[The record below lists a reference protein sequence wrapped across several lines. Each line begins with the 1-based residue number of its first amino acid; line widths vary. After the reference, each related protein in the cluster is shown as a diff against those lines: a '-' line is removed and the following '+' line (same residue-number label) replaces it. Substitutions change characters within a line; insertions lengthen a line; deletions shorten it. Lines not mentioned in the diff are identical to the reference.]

1 MSADRAIL
9 LACIVGNVLINV
21 LAVEILYQ
29 SHVSVAGVHTEVSVH
44 PINGT
49 ITAVSPTTNNDTI
62 DDIDVRRFINTSY
75 YDKNRNSTFKH
86 LKCSYG
92 SVSNGTEAA
101 CHAAIV
107 LESKSRQKAII
118 IL

>member
-1 MSADRAIL
+1 MCYAKNVSSCLSRARLYWQRCLLVKAIL

-29 SHVSVAGVHTEVSVH
+29 SHVSVAGVHARVSVH

-62 DDIDVRRFINTSY
+62 DDRDVRRFY
-75 YDKNRNSTFKH
+75 QYF
-86 LKCSYG
+86 
-92 SVSNGTEAA
+92 
-101 CHAAIV
+101 V
-107 LESKSRQKAII
+107 L
-118 IL
+118 